1 MAARQQPKFSP
12 RNYGGA
18 RVPAEWRYHE
28 THPDNKSMRLK
39 LTSAVLFCASFCW
52 AQPANQSGI
61 AHVAF
66 RVANLE
72 AARAFYTK
80 LGFEEFFAMKRGDQI
95 TEDFLK
101 VNDHQ
106 FIELYP
112 RTDPSQ
118 PLGLMHVCYESADL
132 DALHAEYLKRGLTV
146 SDVRKAGAGNMLMV
160 MKDPEGQTIEYT
172 QYMPGSRHFEDR
184 GKHLGAKRVAQLMV
198 GATSPAHD
206 APAIR
211 TFYLEKM
218 GFTEINHGIPARL
231 RMPGDSGQ
239 ELDLA
244 AGADA
249 RSGIEFGVAD
259 LKQAR
264 EILAG
269 LGLTATAT
277 PADRPSSLTVAD
289 PDGSVISFVKAALP
303 DAAGQNYFLNWP
315 AGMSP
320 TEIGKRVAAHFVTS
334 PHQDPRRIIYPEVCA
349 WYGALTF
356 AHLSGDKEL
365 LASAIQRFDPLLH
378 AEAGL
383 IQRAP
388 HVDFSVF
395 GAVPLQIY
403 IETKDKKY
411 LELGKWFA
419 DRQWDNPRP
428 DGLSPETRFWI
439 DDMYMET
446 IVQAQAFRAT
456 GDAKYLDRSSLEMVA
471 YLDKLQQPNG
481 LFYHEPEVKFYW
493 GRGNGWIAAGM
504 AELLSSLPQ
513 DHPRRARILDGYKK
527 MMKSL
532 LEFQGTD
539 GMWRQLIDRSDS
551 WPETSSTGMF
561 TFAMVTGVK
570 NGWLDAATYGPAAR
584 KAWLALAGYIDQN
597 ADVTS
602 VCEGTNKLDDLD
614 YYLARK
620 RKTGDFHGQAPVLWT
635 ASALLR

>member
-1 MAARQQPKFSP
+1 MRPI
-12 RNYGGA
+12 RMI
-18 RVPAEWRYHE
+18 
-28 THPDNKSMRLK
+28 KSMRSKSFIL
-39 LTSAVLFCASFCW
+39 VLFCAWLCP
-52 AQPANQSGI
+52 AQRANQTGI

-66 RVANLE
+66 RVSDLE
-72 AARAFYTK
+72 AARAFYQK
-80 LGFEEFFAMKRGDQI
+80 LGFDQFFEMKQGDRT
-95 TEDFLK
+95 TEAFLK

-112 RTDPSQ
+112 RTGPPQ
-118 PLGLMHVCYESADL
+118 PIGLMHVCYESSNL
-132 DALHAEYLKRGLTV
+132 EALHAEFVKRGLAV
-146 SDVRKAGAGNMLMV
+146 SEVRKAGAGNLLMT
-160 MKDPEGQTIEYT
+160 MKDPEDQTIEYT
-172 QYMPGSRHFEDR
+172 EYLPGSRHFEDR

-198 GATSPAHD
+198 GATSPARD
-206 APAIR
+206 AAAMR
-211 TFYLEKM
+211 VFYLDKL

-239 ELDLA
+239 EVDLA
-244 AGADA
+244 AAGPEVK
-249 RSGIEFGVAD
+249 SGIQFGVAD
-259 LKQAR
+259 VKQAA
-264 EILAG
+264 EILTG
-269 LGLTATAT
+269 LGLAVKAT
-277 PADRPSSLTVAD
+277 PANNPTLLTVAG
-289 PDGSVISFVKAALP
+289 PDGAAISFVKAVLP
-303 DAAGQNYFLNWP
+303 DAAAQEYFDNWP

-320 TEIGKRVAAHFVTS
+320 TEIGKRVASHFVTS
-334 PHQDPRRIIYPEVCA
+334 PHQDRQRIIYPEVCA
-349 WYGALTF
+349 WYGTLTF

-365 LASAIQRFDPLLH
+365 LASAIQRFDLLLQP
-378 AEAGL
+378 ENAGL
-383 IQRAP
+383 IQRTP

-403 IETKDKKY
+403 IENKDTKY
-411 LELGKWFA
+411 LDLGKWFA
-419 DRQWDNPRP
+419 DRQWENPRP
-428 DGLSPETRFWI
+428 DGLSAETRFWI

-456 GDAKYLDRSSLEMVA
+456 GDPKYLDRSSLEMVA

-493 GRGNGWIAAGM
+493 GRGNGWVAAGM
-504 AELLSSLPQ
+504 AELLRSLPK
-513 DHPRRARILDGYKK
+513 DHPRRARILEGYKK

-532 LEFQGTD
+532 LEFQGSD

-561 TFAMVTGVK
+561 AFAMVTGVK

-584 KAWLALAGYIDQN
+584 RAWLALAGYIDQN

-614 YYLARK
+614 YYINRK
-620 RKTGDFHGQAPVLWT
+620 RRTGDFHGQAPVLWT

>member
-1 MAARQQPKFSP
+1 MRPI
-12 RNYGGA
+12 RMI
-18 RVPAEWRYHE
+18 
-28 THPDNKSMRLK
+28 KSMRSKSFIL
-39 LTSAVLFCASFCW
+39 VLFCAWLCP
-52 AQPANQSGI
+52 AQRANQTGI

-66 RVANLE
+66 RVSDLE
-72 AARAFYTK
+72 AARAFYQK
-80 LGFEEFFAMKRGDQI
+80 LGFDQFFEMKQGDRT
-95 TEDFLK
+95 TEAFLK

-112 RTDPSQ
+112 RTGPPQ
-118 PLGLMHVCYESADL
+118 PIGLMHVCYESSNL
-132 DALHAEYLKRGLTV
+132 EALHAEFVKRGLAV
-146 SDVRKAGAGNMLMV
+146 SEVRKAGAGNLLMT
-160 MKDPEGQTIEYT
+160 MKDPEDQTIEYT
-172 QYMPGSRHFEDR
+172 EYLPGSRHFEDR

-198 GATSPAHD
+198 GATSPARD
-206 APAIR
+206 AAAMR
-211 TFYLEKM
+211 VFYLDKL

-239 ELDLA
+239 EVDLA
-244 AGADA
+244 AAGPEVK
-249 RSGIEFGVAD
+249 SGIQFGVAD
-259 LKQAR
+259 VKQAA
-264 EILAG
+264 EILTG
-269 LGLTATAT
+269 LGLAVKAT
-277 PADRPSSLTVAD
+277 PANNPTLLTVAG
-289 PDGSVISFVKAALP
+289 PDGAAISFVKAVLP
-303 DAAGQNYFLNWP
+303 DAAAQEYFDNWP

-320 TEIGKRVAAHFVTS
+320 TEIGKRVASHFVTS
-334 PHQDPRRIIYPEVCA
+334 PHQDRQRIIYPEVCA
-349 WYGALTF
+349 WYGTLTF

-365 LASAIQRFDPLLH
+365 LASAIQRFDLLLQP
-378 AEAGL
+378 ENAGL
-383 IQRAP
+383 IQRTP

-403 IETKDKKY
+403 IENKDTKY
-411 LELGKWFA
+411 LDLGKWFA
-419 DRQWDNPRP
+419 DRQWENPRP
-428 DGLSPETRFWI
+428 DGLSAETRFWI

-456 GDAKYLDRSSLEMVA
+456 GDPKYLDRSSLEMVA

-493 GRGNGWIAAGM
+493 GRGNGWVAAGM
-504 AELLSSLPQ
+504 AELLRYLPK
-513 DHPRRARILDGYKK
+513 DHPRRARILEGYKK

-532 LEFQGTD
+532 LEFQGSD

-561 TFAMVTGVK
+561 AFAMVTGVK

-584 KAWLALAGYIDQN
+584 RAWLALAGYIDQN

-614 YYLARK
+614 YYINRK
-620 RKTGDFHGQAPVLWT
+620 RRTGDFHGQAPVLWT

>member
-1 MAARQQPKFSP
+1 MPAGIMAEGP
-12 RNYGGA
+12 RELKS
-18 RVPAEWRYHE
+18 VFVSPAEWRYHE
-28 THPDNKSMRLK
+28 TDSDNKSMRSK
-39 LTSAVLFCASFCW
+39 SVSIGLFCASLCW

-66 RVANLE
+66 RVADLE
-72 AARAFYTK
+72 AARAFYNK
-80 LGFEEFFAMKRGDQI
+80 LGFERFFEMKQGDRT
-95 TEDFLK
+95 TEAFLK

-118 PLGLMHVCYESADL
+118 SIGLMHVCYESANL
-132 DALHAEYLKRGLTV
+132 EALHAEYVKRGLAV
-146 SDVRKAGAGNMLMV
+146 SEVRKAGAGNMLMA

-172 QYMPGSRHFEDR
+172 EYLPGSRHFDDR
-184 GKHLGAKRVAQLMV
+184 GKHLGANRVAQLMV
-198 GATSPAHD
+198 GATSPARD
-206 APAIR
+206 AAAMR
-211 TFYLEKM
+211 VFYLEKL

-239 ELDLA
+239 EVDIA
-244 AGADA
+244 APEVK
-249 RSGIEFGVAD
+249 SGIQFGVAD
-259 LKQAR
+259 VKHAG
-264 EILAG
+264 EILTG
-269 LGLTATAT
+269 LGLAAKAT
-277 PADRPSSLTVAD
+277 PADNPTLLTVAD
-289 PDGSVISFVKAALP
+289 PDGAVISFVKAVLP
-303 DAAGQNYFLNWP
+303 DAAAREYFGNWP

-356 AHLSGDKEL
+356 ARLSGDNEL
-365 LASAIQRFDPLLH
+365 LASVIKRFDPLLLP
-378 AEAGL
+378 ENAGL
-383 IQRAP
+383 IQRTP

-403 IETKDKKY
+403 IENKDTRY
-411 LELGKWFA
+411 LDMGKWFA
-419 DRQWDNPRP
+419 DRQWENPRP

-456 GDAKYLDRSSLEMVA
+456 GDPKYLDRSSLEMVA
-471 YLDKLQQPNG
+471 YLDTLQQPTG

-493 GRGNGWIAAGM
+493 GRGNGWVAAGM
-504 AELLSSLPQ
+504 AELLSSLPK
-513 DHPRRARILDGYKK
+513 DHPRRARILDGYRK

-532 LEFQGTD
+532 VEFQGTD

-551 WPETSSTGMF
+551 WPEASSTGMF
-561 TFAMVTGVK
+561 AFAMVTGVK

-584 KAWLALAGYIDQN
+584 RAWLALVGYIDQN

-614 YYLARK
+614 YYLNRK
-620 RKTGDFHGQAPVLWT
+620 RRTGDFHGQAPVLWT

>member
-1 MAARQQPKFSP
+1 MI
-12 RNYGGA
+12 
-18 RVPAEWRYHE
+18 
-28 THPDNKSMRLK
+28 KSMRSKSFIL
-39 LTSAVLFCASFCW
+39 VLFCAWLCP
-52 AQPANQSGI
+52 AQRANQTGI

-66 RVANLE
+66 RVSDLE
-72 AARAFYTK
+72 AARAFYQK
-80 LGFEEFFAMKRGDQI
+80 LGFDQFFEMKQGDRT
-95 TEDFLK
+95 TEAFLK

-112 RTDPSQ
+112 RTGPPQ
-118 PLGLMHVCYESADL
+118 PIGLMHVCYESSNL
-132 DALHAEYLKRGLTV
+132 EALHAEFVKRGLAV
-146 SDVRKAGAGNMLMV
+146 SEVRKAGAGNLLMT
-160 MKDPEGQTIEYT
+160 MKDPEDQTIEYT
-172 QYMPGSRHFEDR
+172 EYLPGSRHFEDR

-198 GATSPAHD
+198 GATSPARD
-206 APAIR
+206 AAAMR
-211 TFYLEKM
+211 VFYLDKL

-239 ELDLA
+239 EVDLA
-244 AGADA
+244 AAGPEVK
-249 RSGIEFGVAD
+249 SGIQFGVAD
-259 LKQAR
+259 VKQAA
-264 EILAG
+264 EILTG
-269 LGLTATAT
+269 LGLAVKAT
-277 PADRPSSLTVAD
+277 PANNPTLLTVAG
-289 PDGSVISFVKAALP
+289 PDGAAISFVKAVLP
-303 DAAGQNYFLNWP
+303 DAAAQEYFDNWP

-320 TEIGKRVAAHFVTS
+320 MEIGKRVASHFVTS
-334 PHQDPRRIIYPEVCA
+334 PHQDRQRIIYPEVCA
-349 WYGALTF
+349 WYGTLTF

-365 LASAIQRFDPLLH
+365 LASAIQRFDLLLQP
-378 AEAGL
+378 ENAGL
-383 IQRAP
+383 IQRTP

-403 IETKDKKY
+403 IENKDTKY
-411 LELGKWFA
+411 LDLGKWFA
-419 DRQWDNPRP
+419 DRQWENPRP
-428 DGLSPETRFWI
+428 DGLSAETRFWI

-456 GDAKYLDRSSLEMVA
+456 GDPKYLDRSSLEMVA

-493 GRGNGWIAAGM
+493 GRGNGWVAAGM
-504 AELLSSLPQ
+504 AELLRSLPK
-513 DHPRRARILDGYKK
+513 DHPRRARILEGYKK

-532 LEFQGTD
+532 LEFQGSD

-561 TFAMVTGVK
+561 AFAMVTGVK

-584 KAWLALAGYIDQN
+584 RAWLALAGYIDQN

-614 YYLARK
+614 YYINRK
-620 RKTGDFHGQAPVLWT
+620 RRTGDFHGQAPVLWT

>member
-1 MAARQQPKFSP
+1 
-12 RNYGGA
+12 
-18 RVPAEWRYHE
+18 
-28 THPDNKSMRLK
+28 MRSKYL
-39 LTSAVLFCASFCW
+39 LTALFCAPLGW

-66 RVANLE
+66 RVADLE
-72 AARAFYTK
+72 AARAFYNK
-80 LGFEEFFAMKRGDQI
+80 LGFDQFFEMKQGDRT
-95 TEDFLK
+95 TEAFLK

-112 RTDPSQ
+112 RSDPSQ
-118 PLGLMHVCYESADL
+118 PIGLMHVCYESGNL
-132 DALHAEYLKRGLTV
+132 EALHAEYVKRGLTV
-146 SDVRKAGAGNMLMV
+146 SEVRKAGAGNMLMT

-184 GKHLGAKRVAQLMV
+184 GKHLGAKRVALLMV
-198 GATSPAHD
+198 GAT
-206 APAIR
+206 APARDAAAIR
-211 TFYLEKM
+211 SFYLEKL

-239 ELDLA
+239 ELDVAA
-244 AGADA
+244 AGPEVK
-249 RSGIEFGVAD
+249 SGIQFGVAD
-259 LKQAR
+259 LKHAA
-264 EILAG
+264 EA
-269 LGLTATAT
+269 LTALDMIPKAT
-277 PADRPSSLTVAD
+277 PANNPTLLTVAD
-289 PDGSVISFVKAALP
+289 PDGAVISFAKAALP
-303 DAAGQNYFLNWP
+303 DAAAQEYFGNWP
-315 AGMSP
+315 AGASP
-320 TEIGKRVAAHFVTS
+320 AEIGKRVAAHFVTS
-334 PHQDPRRIIYPEVCA
+334 PHQNPQRIIYPEVCA

-365 LASAIQRFDPLLH
+365 LASVIQRFDPLLLP
-378 AEAGL
+378 ENAGL
-383 IQRAP
+383 IQRTP

-403 IETKDKKY
+403 IENKDRKY
-411 LELGKWFA
+411 LDMGRWFA
-419 DRQWDNPRP
+419 DRQWENPRP

-446 IVQAQAFRAT
+446 IVQVQAFRAT
-456 GDAKYLDRSSLEMVA
+456 ADPKYLDRSSLEMVA
-471 YLDKLQQPNG
+471 YLDKLQEPNG

-493 GRGNGWIAAGM
+493 GRGNGWVAAGM
-504 AELLSSLPQ
+504 AELLTSLPK
-513 DHPRRARILDGYKK
+513 DHPHRARILEGYQK
-527 MMKSL
+527 MMKAL
-532 LEFQGTD
+532 LQFQGPD

-570 NGWLDAATYGPAAR
+570 NGWLDAAAYGPAAR
-584 KAWLALAGYIDQN
+584 KAWLGLVGYIDQN

-620 RKTGDFHGQAPVLWT
+620 RRTGDFHGQAPVLWT